1 VPIKAP
7 RDRVWAFVTD
17 PDRVGQ
23 CGPGVDSIEIVDPTH
38 FKVST
43 KIGLGFIRVRFVLN
57 LEFAELE
64 PPERAVIKAHGK
76 APGTAVDGTADMR
89 LSDGSEPGT
98 SVMDWNADVVI
109 AGSLASASAKMIE
122 GTADKMIG
130 QAFDCIRAKLE
141 A

>member
-1 VPIKAP
+1 VPITAP

-17 PDRVGQ
+17 PDQVGQ
-23 CGPGVDSIEIVDPTH
+23 CAPGVDSIEMVDPTH
-38 FKVST
+38 FQVSS
-43 KIGLGFIRVRFVLN
+43 KIGIGFIRARFVLN

-64 PPERAVIKAHGK
+64 PPERAVIKAHGQ

-89 LSDGSEPGT
+89 LSEGPAAGT
-98 SVMDWNADVVI
+98 SVMDWSAEVVI
-109 AGSLASASAKMIE
+109 TGALASAGAKMIE

>member
-1 VPIKAP
+1 VPIRAP

-17 PDRVGQ
+17 PDQVGQ
-23 CGPGVDSIEIVDPTH
+23 CAPGVDSIEMVDSTH
-38 FKVST
+38 FKVGS
-43 KIGLGFIRVRFVLN
+43 KIGIGFIRARFVLN
-57 LEFAELE
+57 LEFAELA
-64 PPERAVIKAHGK
+64 PPERAVIKAHGQ

-89 LSDGSEPGT
+89 LSEGAAAGT
-98 SVMDWNADVVI
+98 SVMDWSAEVVMTG
-109 AGSLASASAKMIE
+109 ALASAGAKMIE

>member
-17 PDRVGQ
+17 PNQVAQ
-23 CGPGVDSIEIVDPTH
+23 CGPGVDSIEMVDPTH
-38 FKVST
+38 FKVSS
-43 KIGLGFIRVRFVLN
+43 KIGIGFIRARFVLN

-64 PPERAVIKAHGK
+64 PPERAVIKVHGQ
-76 APGTAVDGTADMR
+76 APGTIVDGTADMR
-89 LSDGSEPGT
+89 LSDGPEPGT
-98 SVMDWNADVVI
+98 SIMDWNADIVI
-109 AGSLASASAKMIE
+109 AGSLASAGARMIE
-122 GTADKMIG
+122 GTADKMIS